1 MFEVVMTIQGD
12 EFQGEPFTSTAVP
25 GMDDGNE
32 SELYA
37 GNYTENDPRRCYVLG
52 EADACVRSV
61 FKRKLNFT
69 TVCTFLVSIVRIVCF
84 VISPYVQ
91 FCEIGEYCHHTV
103 ALQLLELSQQTTG

>member
-1 MFEVVMTIQGD
+1 MTIQGD
-12 EFQGEPFTSTAVP
+12 KFQGEPFTSTAVP

-61 FKRKLNFT
+61 FKRKFT
-69 TVCTFLVSIVRIVCF
+69 TVCTFLCVRSPYRMF
-84 VISPYVQ
+84 RDNLDRPYVQ
-91 FCEIGEYCHHTV
+91 FVRLKNV
-103 ALQLLELSQQTTG
+103 AIIQWQYSC

>member
-12 EFQGEPFTSTAVP
+12 KFQGEPFTSTAVP

-61 FKRKLNFT
+61 FKRKFT
-69 TVCTFLVSIVRIVCF
+69 TCVYFFGVR
-84 VISPYVQ
+84 SPYRMFRDKAICPV
-91 FCEIGEYCHHTV
+91 
-103 ALQLLELSQQTTG
+103 L